1 VGMTTG
7 SRLSRYA
14 FIWLFALAVL
24 GVALASAPSS
34 AAEPDTYAQRLT
46 ELMQQSAFKGANK
59 INDKVWTIDF
69 NGNQLTKFK
78 VIVTV
83 TDKSGGLVVAFAN
96 PLTKAQFPQTPDA
109 MMVLLKSNDRA
120 YYLKAGIDN
129 DGDSFVRADM
139 PLSTD
144 ANFFKTL
151 VGQVAAET
159 DTIYGQLKPMMK

>member
-1 VGMTTG
+1 MCMTAG
-7 SRLSRYA
+7 SRISLYA
-14 FIWLFALAVL
+14 FICLIAFAVL
-24 GVALASAPSS
+24 GITLASTPSG
-34 AAEPDTYAQRLT
+34 AAEPDTYSQRLAD
-46 ELMQQSAFKGANK
+46 LMQQSAFKGASK

-96 PLTKAQFPQTPDA
+96 PVVKAQMPQTPEA

-144 ANFFKTL
+144 VTFFKTL